1 MVILILS
8 NNLHRGV
15 KNMSEDKKRVVVTL
29 SADVAK
35 NFDDIAKK
43 MGLSKSG
50 LVTVWTNDARKDLE
64 QKK

>member
-1 MVILILS
+1 MVMLILS